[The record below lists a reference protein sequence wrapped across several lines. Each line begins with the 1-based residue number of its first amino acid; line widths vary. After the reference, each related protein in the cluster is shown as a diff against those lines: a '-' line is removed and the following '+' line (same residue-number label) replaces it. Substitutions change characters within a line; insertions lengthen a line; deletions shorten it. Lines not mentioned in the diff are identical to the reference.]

1 MTFDRLA
8 CADRDDVGTV
18 VGCSLVESSVR
29 AMAVVV
35 LDVFL
40 EQLSELVFVPDDR
53 SVEEFMTK
61 SPDPSFGVGVC
72 LR

>member
-1 MTFDRLA
+1 M
-8 CADRDDVGTV
+8 
-18 VGCSLVESSVR
+18 VESSVR

>member
-1 MTFDRLA
+1 M
-8 CADRDDVGTV
+8 
-18 VGCSLVESSVR
+18 VESSVR
-29 AMAVVV
+29 ATVVVV